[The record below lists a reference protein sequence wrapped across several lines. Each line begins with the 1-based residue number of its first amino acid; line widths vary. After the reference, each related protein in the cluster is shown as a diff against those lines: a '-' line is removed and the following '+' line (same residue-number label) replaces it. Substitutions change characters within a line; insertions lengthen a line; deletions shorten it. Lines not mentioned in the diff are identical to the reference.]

1 MKKVGLYLGT
11 QFPPGVNVASALKE
25 MSEQVRLAKQSGFS
39 SLWVPHHYLTQPM
52 QMLAPLPMLSYLL
65 RDAEGMTIGPNI
77 LIMPLLNPVH
87 VAEDAVTLDLLS
99 GGRYVLGIGVGYR
112 DAEFHSFNVP
122 LKERAQRMNESIEL
136 MRRLWTEDKVTYK
149 GKIFQVEDLGIGLKP
164 LRKGGPPIWVAA
176 VVDAAVKRAALLGDA
191 WLITNF
197 AHLSVLVP
205 QMGMYRKLL
214 AEAKKEF
221 PAEAPIT
228 RECYIG
234 PTRTQALEE
243 CKAAL
248 QYKYGAYSSWGL
260 DKQSAGSESF
270 QQPFEDFVKDRFI
283 IGDKA
288 FVRDEIARYQD
299 LLGVNHF
306 IMRVQWPGLEQ
317 AKALRTISM
326 LGEIFTQWLVP
337 AHVAGTQGWRS
348 VEIKRPW
355 VPGTRLRAYGNGS
368 VCQAF
373 QPSAFETAFP
383 TSLTTG
389 MS

>member
-1 MKKVGLYLGT
+1 MIMRKVGLYLGT
-11 QFPPGVNVASALKE
+11 QFPAGANVAGALKE
-25 MSEQVRLAKQSGFS
+25 MSEQVRLARESGFS
-39 SLWVPHHYLTQPM
+39 SLWVAHHYLTQPI
-52 QMLAPLPMLSYLL
+52 QMLAPIPLLSHLL

-99 GGRYVLGIGVGYR
+99 GGRYVLGIGIGYR
-112 DAEFHSFNVP
+112 DAEFHSFGVP
-122 LKERAQRMNESIEL
+122 LKERAQRMNESIEI

-149 GKIFQVEDLGIGLKP
+149 GKIFQIDDLGIGLKP

-176 VVDAAVKRAALLGDA
+176 VVDAAVKRAAVLGDA

-197 AHLSVLVP
+197 AHLDVLVP
-205 QMGMYRKLL
+205 QMAMYRKLL

-234 PTRTQALEE
+234 PTRAKALEE

-260 DKQSAGSESF
+260 DKQSQGAESF
-270 QQPFEDFVKDRFI
+270 QQPFEDFAKDRFI

-288 FVRDEIARYQD
+288 FVKDEIARYQD

-317 AKALRTISM
+317 AKALRTIST
-326 LGEIFTQWLVP
+326 LGEIF
-337 AHVAGTQGWRS
+337 A
-348 VEIKRPW
+348 
-355 VPGTRLRAYGNGS
+355 
-368 VCQAF
+368 
-373 QPSAFETAFP
+373 
-383 TSLTTG
+383 
-389 MS
+389 

>member
-1 MKKVGLYLGT
+1 MKVGLYIGT
-11 QFPPGVNVASALKE
+11 QFPPEIDVAGALAE
-25 MSEQVRLAKQSGFS
+25 MREQTRLARQSGFS

-52 QMLAPLPMLSYLL
+52 QMLAPIPMLSYLL

-112 DAEFHSFNVP
+112 EAEFDTFKVP
-122 LKERAQRMNESIEL
+122 LKERAPRMDESIEI

-149 GKIFQVEDLGIGLKP
+149 GKIFTLDNLGVGLKP
-164 LRKGGPPIWVAA
+164 ARKGGPPIWVAG
-176 VVDAAVKRAALLGDA
+176 VVDVAVKRAARIGDA

-197 AHLSVLVP
+197 AHLSVLEP
-205 QMGMYRKLL
+205 QMKMYRETL
-214 AEAKKEF
+214 AEVGK
-221 PAEAPIT
+221 PYPTDVPIT

-234 PTRTQALEE
+234 PTRAKALEE

-260 DKQSAGSESF
+260 DKQSKGAESF
-270 QQPFEDFVKDRFI
+270 EQPFEDFVKDRFI

-288 FVRDEIARYQD
+288 FVKDEIQRYNE

-306 IMRVQWPGLEQ
+306 LMRVQWPGLEQ
-317 AKALRTISM
+317 AKVLRTIST
-326 LGEIFTQWLVP
+326 LGEIF
-337 AHVAGTQGWRS
+337 A
-348 VEIKRPW
+348 
-355 VPGTRLRAYGNGS
+355 
-368 VCQAF
+368 
-373 QPSAFETAFP
+373 
-383 TSLTTG
+383 
-389 MS
+389 